1 VLRLGALIRGDA
13 RITKIEINPLRVY
26 AWGALALDLLMHVA
40 E

>member
-26 AWGALALDLLMHVA
+26 AWGALARSA
-40 E
+40 WIPQAG